1 MSTTIYPQNNPFHL
15 ITGELLPDYR
25 DAYLLGR
32 LTPTV
37 ALQVE
42 QYLGKSSI
50 QTRLAL
56 TRYNEL
62 SEAAQLNGH
71 TVTAPRWVQQKLL
84 LQPLMSA
91 ASPLRRPVVRVALG
105 LFLALSVASGVQ
117 WVRNEPLLPA
127 PVTAAVTRAAASV
140 SQATQTLVKQFT
152 APQAVKEVRAT
163 ATNQR
168 ATAANQRATAAP
180 KAEASSRPQVVA
192 EATIPT
198 RAPALTTELADSLT
212 KALPTELRAAD
223 APTAAAPAAPAAAL
237 AAPRTVPAAGTV
249 RGYIRD
255 SQGRPLTGAT
265 VLVKNTLQGTSTDA
279 TGQYTLEVPAGATIQ
294 FGYAGYN
301 DLLRSA
307 TLGTMNVVLEPS
319 ATMSKRA
326 SR

>member
-1 MSTTIYPQNNPFHL
+1 MSTILYPQNNPFHL

-50 QTRLAL
+50 QTSMALA
-56 TRYNEL
+56 RYHEL

-71 TVTAPRWVQQKLL
+71 TVTAPRWVQQQLL
-84 LQPLMSA
+84 LQPLMST

-117 WVRNEPLLPA
+117 WMRNEPLLPA
-127 PVTAAVTRAAASV
+127 PVTAAVTRVAASV

-163 ATNQR
+163 A
-168 ATAANQRATAAP
+168 ANQRATAAP
-180 KAEASSRPQVVA
+180 KAAASSPRPQIVTETA
-192 EATIPT
+192 IPA
-198 RAPALTTELADSLT
+198 RAPALVTEPADSLA

-223 APTAAAPAAPAAAL
+223 ATPAAAPAAPAAAL

-255 SQGRPLTGAT
+255 SQGRPLAGAT

-326 SR
+326 AR

>member
-168 ATAANQRATAAP
+168 ATAANQRATTAP
-180 KAEASSRPQVVA
+180 KAETSSRPQVVA
-192 EATIPT
+192 EVAIPA
-198 RAPALTTELADSLT
+198 RAPALATELADSLT

-223 APTAAAPAAPAAAL
+223 ATPAAPAAAL

-255 SQGRPLTGAT
+255 SQGRPLAGAT

-326 SR
+326 AR

>member
-71 TVTAPRWVQQKLL
+71 TVTAPRWVQQQLL
-84 LQPLMSA
+84 LQPLMST

-117 WVRNEPLLPA
+117 WMRNEPLLPA
-127 PVTAAVTRAAASV
+127 PVTAAVTRVAASV

-163 ATNQR
+163 A
-168 ATAANQRATAAP
+168 ANQRATAAP
-180 KAEASSRPQVVA
+180 KAAASSPSPQVVTETA
-192 EATIPT
+192 IPA
-198 RAPALTTELADSLT
+198 RAPALVTEPADSLA
-212 KALPTELRAAD
+212 KALPTELQAAD
-223 APTAAAPAAPAAAL
+223 ATPAAAPAAAPAT
-237 AAPRTVPAAGTV
+237 PRTVPATGTM

-255 SQGRPLTGAT
+255 SQGRPLAGAT
-265 VLVKNTLQGTSTDA
+265 VLIKNTLQGTSTDA

-326 SR
+326 AR

>member
-1 MSTTIYPQNNPFHL
+1 MSTILYPQNNPFHL

-71 TVTAPRWVQQKLL
+71 TVTAPRWVQQQLL

-117 WVRNEPLLPA
+117 WMRNEPLVPA

-163 ATNQR
+163 AINQR
-168 ATAANQRATAAP
+168 ATAVP

-192 EATIPT
+192 EAAIPA
-198 RAPALTTELADSLT
+198 RAPTLVAEPADSLA

-223 APTAAAPAAPAAAL
+223 ATPAAAPAT
-237 AAPRTVPAAGTV
+237 PRTVPTAGTM

-255 SQGRPLTGAT
+255 NQGRPLAGAT

-326 SR
+326 AR

>member
-1 MSTTIYPQNNPFHL
+1 MSTILYPQNNPFHL

-50 QTRLAL
+50 QTSMALA
-56 TRYNEL
+56 RHHEL

-71 TVTAPRWVQQKLL
+71 TVTAPRWVQQQLL
-84 LQPLMSA
+84 LQPLMST

-117 WVRNEPLLPA
+117 WMRNEPLLPA
-127 PVTAAVTRAAASV
+127 PVTAAVTRVAASV
-140 SQATQTLVKQFT
+140 SQATKTLVKQFT

-163 ATNQR
+163 A
-168 ATAANQRATAAP
+168 ANQRATAAP
-180 KAEASSRPQVVA
+180 KAAASSPRPQVVT
-192 EATIPT
+192 EAAIPA
-198 RAPALTTELADSLT
+198 RAPALVAEPADSLA
-212 KALPTELRAAD
+212 KALPTELQAAD
-223 APTAAAPAAPAAAL
+223 ATLAAAPAAAP
-237 AAPRTVPAAGTV
+237 AAPRTVPAAGTM

-255 SQGRPLTGAT
+255 SQGRPLAGAT